1 MQTKEKIIGIDPGYG
16 RLGVAILEKKDNVFS
31 VVYSDCIET
40 DKGMGF
46 EDRLFF
52 ICQEMKKI
60 IVKHKPQYLS
70 MESLFVNKNQKTI
83 SGVYQ
88 VRGAVLYIAKELGLS
103 VIEVSPQQVKIAI
116 TGYGK
121 SEKSAVEKMIR
132 TVLALPKDKKYI
144 DDEIDALAVAYSG
157 FFY

>member
-52 ICQEMKKI
+52 ICQELKK
-60 IVKHKPQYLS
+60 
-70 MESLFVNKNQKTI
+70 
-83 SGVYQ
+83 
-88 VRGAVLYIAKELGLS
+88 
-103 VIEVSPQQVKIAI
+103 
-116 TGYGK
+116 
-121 SEKSAVEKMIR
+121 
-132 TVLALPKDKKYI
+132 
-144 DDEIDALAVAYSG
+144 
-157 FFY
+157 

>member
-1 MQTKEKIIGIDPGYG
+1 MSGTE
-16 RLGVAILEKKDNVFS
+16 
-31 VVYSDCIET
+31 
-40 DKGMGF
+40 
-46 EDRLFF
+46 
-52 ICQEMKKI
+52 KI

>member
-1 MQTKEKIIGIDPGYG
+1 MQTKNKIIGIDPGYG
-16 RLGVAILEKKDNVFS
+16 RLGVSVLEKKGNDFS
-31 VVYSDCIET
+31 VCFSKCIET
-40 DKGMGF
+40 DKDIDF

-52 ICQEMKKI
+52 ICHELKK
-60 IVKHKPQYLS
+60 VLKKHKPQYLS

-88 VRGAVLYIAKELGLS
+88 VRGAVLYIAKESGIS
-103 VIEVSPQQVKIAI
+103 VVEVSPQQVKIAI

-132 TVLALPKDKKYI
+132 NILKLPKNKKYI